1 MKVDSRH
8 PSGGHIHLTGTELNS
23 HSGCCST
30 PYRFFREDGGLFD
43 LKSMD
48 VTSFGGSDA
57 ADLEGS
63 NGAMRP
69 IKGNG
74 PHAFDGDW
82 RGLEF
87 FEWDNFDGGHNVD
100 NVMVCPAGESCE
112 EAVADA
118 RDALDAMGGVAERLG
133 DALLDAVEAGN
144 QRAIDAL
151 RGVTRFLAR
160 FGLLDEPTEDFIL
173 SLVDLCEGVA
183 D

>member
-69 IKGNG
+69 IRTWVRHPPPPPGRNQG
-74 PHAFDGDW
+74 PALEP
-82 RGLEF
+82 GL
-87 FEWDNFDGGHNVD
+87 
-100 NVMVCPAGESCE
+100 
-112 EAVADA
+112 
-118 RDALDAMGGVAERLG
+118 
-133 DALLDAVEAGN
+133 
-144 QRAIDAL
+144 
-151 RGVTRFLAR
+151 FLSGMIPET
-160 FGLLDEPTEDFIL
+160 GLLR
-173 SLVDLCEGVA
+173 VYV
-183 D
+183 